1 MKNVPQSATKLDI
14 SKLDPLIDKLDTV
27 GLTFKQRQFIFHYN
41 GNAISAAE
49 AAGYGGT
56 PKYASKKKAALA
68 KVVYRLMQNEK
79 IQRNIYLIQKQLEAF
94 GVLTVAE
101 AKDIV
106 SDIARTSGNERN
118 RLEAAKLALQWEG
131 ALIDPI
137 KRHELDIKMQ
147 QHNITEY
154 RFAGPM
160 SNFLKNRQ
168 VEAQE
173 TIDIIPEPNS
183 ADPEI
188 DLDDI
193 M

>member
-14 SKLDPLIDKLDTV
+14 SKLDPLVDNLDTT
-27 GLTFKQRQFIFHYN
+27 GLTFKQRQFVFHYN
-41 GNAISAAE
+41 GNAIAAAE
-49 AAGYGGT
+49 AAGYGGN
-56 PKYASKKKAALA
+56 PKYPSKKKAALA

-79 IQRNIYLIQKQLEAF
+79 VQRNIYLIQKQLEAF
-94 GVLTVAE
+94 GVLNAAE
-101 AKDIV
+101 AKDII
-106 SDIARTSGNERN
+106 SEIARTSDNEAR
-118 RLEAAKLALQWEG
+118 RLEAAKLCLAWEG
-131 ALIDPI
+131 ALADPI

-160 SNFLKNRQ
+160 SNFLKSRQ
-168 VEAQE
+168 IEAHE
-173 TIDIIPEPNS
+173 TIDIEPEP
-183 ADPEI
+183 ADPAI